1 MIEINLLPSEIM
13 GRKKN
18 NNFILFTVLS
28 VLPIIFMC
36 IILFF
41 SLEKVIDSVKGELAW
56 TKEKTRE
63 YQPLLKQLQELK
75 DKEAELQPRL
85 IRAKEVVVNRYP
97 WSLVLYEISRFLPD
111 SIWLTRLAKNI
122 EEKDQLITV
131 EGSTL
136 DQTMDIGKFM
146 DNLNKSSLFQEMTI
160 SVVSKGNIEK
170 TEIMTFTA
178 VGKLK

>member
-1 MIEINLLPSEIM
+1 MIEINLFPSEILV
-13 GRKKN
+13 RKKN
-18 NNFILFTVLS
+18 SNFILFTVLC

-41 SLEKVIDSVKGELAW
+41 SLEKVTNSVQGELVW

-75 DKEAELQPRL
+75 DKKAELQPRL
-85 IRAKEVVVNRYP
+85 IRAKDVVVNRYP
-97 WSLVLYEISRFLPD
+97 WSLVLYEISRSLPD

-122 EEKDQLITV
+122 EGKDQLTI

-136 DQTMDIGKFM
+136 NQTMDIGKFM

-170 TEIMTFTA
+170 TEIMAFTA
-178 VGKLK
+178 VGKLR

>member
-1 MIEINLLPSEIM
+1 MIEINLFPSEILV
-13 GRKKN
+13 RKKN
-18 NNFILFTVLS
+18 SNFILFTVLC

-41 SLEKVIDSVKGELAW
+41 SLEKVTNSVQGELVW

-75 DKEAELQPRL
+75 DKKAELQPRL
-85 IRAKEVVVNRYP
+85 IRAKDVVVNRYP
-97 WSLVLYEISRFLPD
+97 WSLVLYEISRSLPD

-122 EEKDQLITV
+122 EGKDQLTI

-136 DQTMDIGKFM
+136 NQTMDIGKFM

-170 TEIMTFTA
+170 TEIMAFTA